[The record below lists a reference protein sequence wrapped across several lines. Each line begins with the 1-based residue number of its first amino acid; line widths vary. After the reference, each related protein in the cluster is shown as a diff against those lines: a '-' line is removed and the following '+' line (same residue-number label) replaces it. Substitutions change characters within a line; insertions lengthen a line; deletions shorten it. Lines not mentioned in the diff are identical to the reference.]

1 MKFFKLSD
9 YNKGLIASLGL
20 HGLLIFALFFYND
33 PIKSSA
39 AAQPQAMSIS
49 LSSFKPVTDAPK
61 PAQTPP
67 TPAPKKIVEKVPE
80 KKVCK
85 TKPKQKQHKKH
96 AKKHHKEHKKYKKE
110 APKKEYVTKEPV
122 EKETPKPVD
131 EIAKAEPVTEPLIEK
146 AIEPQ
151 EAPQELAQKT
161 PNTEPT
167 EQKEEQKQE
176 TLAEAT
182 PTETKTEAQPSAA
195 TLEQEFIETNFEVIR
210 SMVLENLK
218 YPRLAKRMQQTGI
231 VELLLVIDEQGKLID
246 ISLENSSGYKLLD
259 KSALKAA
266 EYLAEMTLPVPKS
279 TSKIL
284 LPVAFALN

>member
-9 YNKGLIASLGL
+9 YNKGLIASLTL
-20 HGLLIFALFFYND
+20 HGVLIAALLFYND

-39 AAQPQAMSIS
+39 APQTQAMSIS

-85 TKPKQKQHKKH
+85 TKPKHKQHKKH

-110 APKKEYVTKEPV
+110 APKKEYVAKEPV
-122 EKETPKPVD
+122 EKETPKPVE

-151 EAPQELAQKT
+151 ELAQKT
-161 PNTEPT
+161 PNAEPT
-167 EQKEEQKQE
+167 EQKEQKQE
-176 TLAEAT
+176 TLAEAI
-182 PTETKTEAQPSAA
+182 PTETKTESQPSAA
-195 TLEQEFIETNFEVIR
+195 ALEQEFIATNFEVIR

-231 VELLLVIDEQGKLID
+231 VELLLVINEQGKLIN

-266 EYLAEMTLPVPKS
+266 QYLSEMTLPVPKS